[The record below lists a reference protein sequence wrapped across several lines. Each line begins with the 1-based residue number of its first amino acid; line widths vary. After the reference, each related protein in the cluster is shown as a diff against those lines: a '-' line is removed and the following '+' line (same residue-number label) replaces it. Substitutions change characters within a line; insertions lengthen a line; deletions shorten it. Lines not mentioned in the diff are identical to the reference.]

1 MMDNPGISVVIA
13 AYNHGKYI
21 AKAIRSVLDQ
31 TFGDFE
37 IIVLDDGS
45 TDNTR
50 EVVASFSDK
59 RIRYHYQANSGLP
72 ACGRNKGMSL
82 STGAYISLLDGDDF
96 WYREKLQR
104 SKQALDDMP
113 EVGLVCHNEAI
124 VHNDKILRYTSYG
137 PYRDDMYRQLLFG
150 GNCLH
155 SSAVTL
161 RREIFFKDGFKF
173 SEDRGLFTIEDYE
186 YWMRL
191 SKRYRFYFLPDVL
204 GCYRVT
210 ETGAFLSSGGASP
223 VNMLRLLDEHFK
235 EAGRNEGKTQTMIR
249 RRRSSVMCGAGRMY
263 QHSRQFEDS
272 KKWYVAALKENPY
285 NYKALFGL
293 ITSSFGIKIIYR

>member
-1 MMDNPGISVVIA
+1 MKNPKISVVIA

-21 AKAIRSVLDQ
+21 DKAIRSVLDQ

-59 RIRYHYQANSGLP
+59 RIRYYYQANSGLP

-96 WYREKLQR
+96 WYREKLLK

-113 EVGLVCHNEAI
+113 EIGLVCHNEAI
-124 VHNDKILRYTSYG
+124 VHNDKILRQTSYG
-137 PYRDDMYRQLLFG
+137 PYKDDMYEQLLFG

-173 SEDRGLFTIEDYE
+173 SEDKRLFTIEDYE

-191 SKRYRFYFLPDVL
+191 SKKYSFYFLPDVL

-210 ETGAFLSSGGASP
+210 ETGAFLSSGGTNSI
-223 VNMLRLLDEHFK
+223 NTLRLLDEHFK
-235 EAGRNEGKTQTMIR
+235 EMNDKEGKKQNITK
-249 RRRSSVMCGAGRMY
+249 RRRSSVMCAAGRMH
-263 QHSRQFEDS
+263 QHSRQFEES
-272 KKWYVAALKENPY
+272 RKWYAAALKENPY

-293 ITSSFGIKIIYR
+293 MTSSLGIKIIYR